1 METKHTPGTW
11 EVDGEFVGP
20 AGQRDVGICHVLPME
35 DEYGHGWA
43 RGPITKANSHLIA
56 AAPDML
62 AALYEV
68 EIYLSERS
76 DVIDGD
82 RGIYFEWIEVVY
94 GDDDSAASIVDSAW
108 GTPSP
113 GAAGGGR

>member
-82 RGIYFEWIEVVY
+82 YGQPAPNAEMVLLAEVQ
-94 GDDDSAASIVDSAW
+94 SAIRRATTVTAN
-108 GTPSP
+108 
-113 GAAGGGR
+113 A